1 MKIIFFDPV
10 TNIWPHAFP
19 SSILMDSFSN
29 DSHEVLAVRCD
40 SFLQSSCVA
49 IREAGLNF
57 ETSKALKNQVCRS
70 CKRRRDLLQSKVK
83 ADSINIEDFL
93 ELEDYNTASEFVG
106 KVTKHNWTISKF
118 CGIKVTQIAA
128 YEILIT
134 NKTGEMDAHLVTSP
148 QFLESVRNVCLTVLA
163 ARKILIKFSP
173 DKVVVYNSLY
183 SMNNAFYQTA
193 KSLGISS
200 YTIQGGMHMVERNNF
215 LTAYESPQEEFKIAN
230 SSEWMEIKDQ
240 ALDED
245 QIRLVESHL
254 KGLFAGQSAFAYS
267 LPADSGTGTGFIL
280 KLNLSSGKK
289 KLLALMSSED
299 EIYAGNLASGLPKQD
314 KSRQIFAT
322 QLEWLKWLIEFASV
336 RLDVI
341 LIIRVHPRLF
351 PNKREFALSPDL
363 QQYNELFREL
373 PSNVFVNFPSDEV
386 SLYHLALESSVVLN
400 YRSTAGVELLSFGI
414 PVVIPG
420 SHSYLPYPSELNL
433 VAESKSD
440 YKNKIESAIMNGWQ
454 IDNSIK
460 AFRWYS
466 FLFSTVAERV
476 LVKSSHE
483 LISKGRPVKNK
494 SFIRVWRILTFI
506 YLQMGPNFLYRGEL
520 FSKKGLHNSPE
531 RTKSA
536 ILEDL
541 KGTYQIPVESIFK
554 ILPTSEVNLIKS
566 SILRVIPSDI
576 ISKINNP
583 EFHKFIAVLVD
594 PSM

>member
-83 ADSINIEDFL
+83 ADSIKIEDFL

-106 KVTKHNWTISKF
+106 KVTEHNWTISEF

-200 YTIQGGMHMVERNNF
+200 YTIQGGMHMAERNNF

-536 ILEDL
+536 ILKDL

-583 EFHKFIAVLVD
+583 EVHKFIAVLVD